1 MLLDAA
7 ELTTRLA
14 AAGVRQAPQALCP
27 DAAAAVA
34 AAAAMA
40 GPVALKLVSPDLVHK
55 SDVGGVRL
63 GLSEAGQVRAAA
75 ADLVAL
81 AAGLGLGQWR
91 LLVQQMVPVSDV
103 EVFVGL
109 KRDAVFGAMVVVG
122 AGGRLVELLP
132 SVALRTAPVSVDRA
146 RAMLLEVPVGRVL
159 AGHRGTASTLDSMA
173 ELVSRA
179 STLLESHPDL
189 AEVDL
194 NPVLADERGAV
205 AVDSRAVIGT
215 AQAQARASAQAAPT
229 GPAAP
234 DLTPLL
240 EPASILVVGA
250 SSSGARLPGNAVL
263 RYLRKFGYQGRVHV
277 VHPTAASIDGYPS
290 VAGLAELA
298 GQRVDLACVGVAA
311 TRSLDV
317 IEECGKL
324 GVAAAIVFG
333 SGFSEVGEHA
343 AERRLAAAAARY
355 GMLLCGPNTV
365 GVISPAHGVH
375 ACFSQAQEA
384 DAALAGDVALVAQSG
399 ALGGSLLSQAWPRG
413 IGISRF
419 ISVGNQAQLSVADY
433 LDYLV
438 RDRSTSTVA
447 VLLEGVPDGLRLA
460 DSVRRLRTAGKA
472 VCLMKVGRGAAG
484 ARAVQ
489 SHTGA
494 IAGDYAVFRSVLNE
508 AGAVL
513 VDSVTELLDVLALHA
528 SGLASVTGVRMGVL
542 STSGG
547 ACGMVADLCERY
559 GFVLPQFSRELQRQL
574 AEVLPSF
581 AATVNPV
588 DVTGQVITEPAL
600 YRRALELV
608 LRSDEVDLVKIM
620 LTTVA
625 GTQATQIATEIA
637 AQVRA
642 AAKPV
647 LVTWTVAPSI
657 AAEAFGVL
665 TAAGLPVF
673 PDPARAIRAAALVRT
688 GTSSGHGADRSR
700 PDPNQHVC

>member
-14 AAGVRQAPQALCP
+14 AAGVRQAPQVLCP

-34 AAAAMA
+34 AAAVMA
-40 GPVALKLVSPDLVHK
+40 GSVALKLVSPDLVHK

-63 GLSEAGQVRAAA
+63 GLSEADQVRAAA

-109 KRDAVFGAMVVVG
+109 KRDAVFGPIVVVG

-179 STLLESHPDL
+179 STLLERHPDL

-215 AQAQARASAQAAPT
+215 AQARAQAAPA
-229 GPAAP
+229 GPASP
-234 DLTPLL
+234 DLTSLL
-240 EPASILVVGA
+240 EPTSILVVGA

-277 VHPTAASIDGYPS
+277 VHPTVASIDGYPA
-290 VAGLAELA
+290 VADIADLA

-311 TRSLDV
+311 ARSLDV

-528 SGLASVTGVRMGVL
+528 SGLASVTGARMGVL

-559 GFVLPQFSRELQRQL
+559 GFALPQFSRELQGHL

-600 YRRALELV
+600 YGRALELV
-608 LRSDEVDLVKIM
+608 LQSDEVDLVKIM

-688 GTSSGHGADRSR
+688 GTSSGHGAGRPP
-700 PDPNQHVC
+700 PDPNQHEC

>member
-7 ELTTRLA
+7 ELTARLT

-34 AAAAMA
+34 AAAAMT

-55 SDVGGVRL
+55 SEVGGVRL

-81 AAGLGLGQWR
+81 AAGLALGQWR
-91 LLVQQMVPVSDV
+91 LLVQEMVPACDA

-109 KRDAVFGAMVVVG
+109 KRDAVFGPMVVVG

-179 STLLESHPDL
+179 STLLERHPDL

-215 AQAQARASAQAAPT
+215 AQARAQAQAWAQPAPV
-229 GPAAP
+229 GPASP

-240 EPASILVVGA
+240 EPTSILVVGA

-263 RYLRKFGYQGRVHV
+263 RYLRKFGYQGRVYV
-277 VHPTAASIDGYPS
+277 VHPTAASIDGYPA
-290 VAGLAELA
+290 VAGLADLA

-311 TRSLDV
+311 ARSLDV
-317 IEECGKL
+317 LQECGKL
-324 GVAAAIVFG
+324 GVAAAIIFG

-343 AERRLAAAAARY
+343 AERRLAVAAARY

-384 DAALAGDVALVAQSG
+384 DAALAGDVALVTQSG

-494 IAGDYAVFRSVLNE
+494 IAGDYAVFRSVLDE
-508 AGAVL
+508 AGAIL

-528 SGLASVTGVRMGVL
+528 SGLASVTGARMGVL

-559 GFVLPQFSRELQRQL
+559 GFVLPQFSRELQGEL

-600 YRRALELV
+600 YGRALELV

-688 GTSSGHGADRSR
+688 GTSSGH
-700 PDPNQHVC
+700 PNQHAC

>member
-7 ELTTRLA
+7 ELTARLA

-63 GLSEAGQVRAAA
+63 GLFEAGQVRAAA

-91 LLVQQMVPVSDV
+91 LLVQQMVPACDV

-109 KRDAVFGAMVVVG
+109 KRDAVFGPMVVVG

-179 STLLESHPDL
+179 STLLERHPDL

-194 NPVLADERGAV
+194 NPVLADGRGAV

-215 AQAQARASAQAAPT
+215 AQAQAQAQARVQAQASTHAAPA
-229 GPAAP
+229 GPASP

-277 VHPTAASIDGYPS
+277 VHPTAASIDGYPA
-290 VAGLAELA
+290 VAGLADLA

-311 TRSLDV
+311 ARSLDV
-317 IEECGKL
+317 LEECGKL

-384 DAALAGDVALVAQSG
+384 DAALAGTVALVTQSG

-419 ISVGNQAQLSVADY
+419 ISVGNQARLSVADY

-438 RDRSTSTVA
+438 ADRSTSTVA

-508 AGAVL
+508 AGAIL

-528 SGLASVTGVRMGVL
+528 SGLASVTGARMGVL

-559 GFVLPQFSRELQRQL
+559 GFVLPQFSRELQGEL

-600 YRRALELV
+600 YGRALELV

-647 LVTWTVAPSI
+647 LVTWTVAPTI

-688 GTSSGHGADRSR
+688 GTSSGH
-700 PDPNQHVC
+700 PNQHVC

>member
-14 AAGVRQAPQALCP
+14 AVGVRQAPQALCP

-34 AAAAMA
+34 AAAAMT

-91 LLVQQMVPVSDV
+91 LLVQQMVPACDA

-109 KRDAVFGAMVVVG
+109 KRDAVFGPMVVVG

-179 STLLESHPDL
+179 STLLERHPDL

-215 AQAQARASAQAAPT
+215 ARAQARAQARASAQPAPA
-229 GPAAP
+229 GPASP

-240 EPASILVVGA
+240 EPTSILVVGA

-277 VHPTAASIDGYPS
+277 VHPTAASIEGYPA
-290 VAGLAELA
+290 VTGLAELA

-311 TRSLDV
+311 ARSLDV
-317 IEECGKL
+317 LQECGKL

-384 DAALAGDVALVAQSG
+384 DAALAGDVALVTQSG

-460 DSVRRLRTAGKA
+460 DSVRRLGTAGKA

-508 AGAVL
+508 AGAIL

-528 SGLASVTGVRMGVL
+528 SGLASVTGARMGVL

-559 GFVLPQFSRELQRQL
+559 GFVLPQFSRELQAEL

-600 YRRALELV
+600 YGRALELV

-688 GTSSGHGADRSR
+688 GTSIGH
-700 PDPNQHVC
+700 PNQHAC

>member
-91 LLVQQMVPVSDV
+91 LLVQQMVPVCDA

-159 AGHRGTASTLDSMA
+159 AGHRGTASTLDTMA

-179 STLLESHPDL
+179 STLLERHTDL

-215 AQAQARASAQAAPT
+215 AQAQAQASAQAAPT

-277 VHPTAASIDGYPS
+277 VHPTAASIDGYPA
-290 VAGLAELA
+290 VAGLADLA

-311 TRSLDV
+311 ARSLDV

-384 DAALAGDVALVAQSG
+384 DAALAGDVALVTQSG

-460 DSVRRLRTAGKA
+460 DSVRRLSAAGKA

-508 AGAVL
+508 AGAML

-528 SGLASVTGVRMGVL
+528 SGLASVTGARMGVL

-559 GFVLPQFSRELQRQL
+559 GFVLPQFSRELQGQL

-600 YRRALELV
+600 YGRALELV

-688 GTSSGHGADRSR
+688 GTSSGLGADRSR

>member
-7 ELTTRLA
+7 ELTARLA

-63 GLSEAGQVRAAA
+63 GLSEADQVRAGA

-91 LLVQQMVPVSDV
+91 LLVQQMVPACDA

-109 KRDAVFGAMVVVG
+109 KRDAVFGPMVVVG

-179 STLLESHPDL
+179 STLLERHPDL

-215 AQAQARASAQAAPT
+215 AHARAQAQASAQPASA
-229 GPAAP
+229 GPASP

-277 VHPTAASIDGYPS
+277 VHPTAASIDGYPA
-290 VAGLAELA
+290 VAGLADLA

-311 TRSLDV
+311 ARSLDV
-317 IEECGKL
+317 LQECGKL

-384 DAALAGDVALVAQSG
+384 DAALAGTVALVTQSG

-508 AGAVL
+508 AGAIL

-528 SGLASVTGVRMGVL
+528 SGLASVTGARMGVL

-559 GFVLPQFSRELQRQL
+559 GFVLPRFSRELQGEL

-600 YRRALELV
+600 YGRALELV

-673 PDPARAIRAAALVRT
+673 ADPARAIRAAALVRM
-688 GTSSGHGADRSR
+688 GTSIGH
-700 PDPNQHVC
+700 PNQHEC